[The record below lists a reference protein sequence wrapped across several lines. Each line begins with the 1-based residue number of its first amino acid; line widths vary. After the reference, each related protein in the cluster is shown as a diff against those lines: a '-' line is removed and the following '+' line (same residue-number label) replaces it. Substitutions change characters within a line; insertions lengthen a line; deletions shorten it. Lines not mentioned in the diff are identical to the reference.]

1 MTATDPLDRTPT
13 GSIPTLIG
21 GAKAFR
27 EPADPPRLEG
37 AAPVRLAILDDHEVL
52 LDSLTSWIGANAPD
66 FEDVD
71 SAKTWLEL
79 VHSANF
85 PTQLVFLDLH
95 RKEPVSIEAR
105 VRTCRPA
112 GLKVF

>member
-1 MTATDPLDRTPT
+1 MSPTDPPAESTAT

-21 GAKAFR
+21 GAKLAR
-27 EPADPPRLEG
+27 EG
-37 AAPVRLAILDDHEVL
+37 AGGMSLGGGAPVRLAILDDHEVL

-66 FEDVD
+66 FEVVL

-85 PTQLVFLDLH
+85 PTQLVFIDFQL
-95 RKEPVSIEAR
+95 KEP
-105 VRTCRPA
+105 
-112 GLKVF
+112 